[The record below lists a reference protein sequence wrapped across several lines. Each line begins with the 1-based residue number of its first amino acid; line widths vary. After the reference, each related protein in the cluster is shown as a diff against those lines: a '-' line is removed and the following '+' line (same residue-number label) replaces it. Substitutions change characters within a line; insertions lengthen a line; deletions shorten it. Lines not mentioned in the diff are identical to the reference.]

1 MSTILAA
8 VDLTRPWHAI
18 SPTVVGDTLVE
29 LSRAEEPL
37 SGRALA
43 RRAGRAHAG
52 VARVL
57 DDLAEAGLVRVT
69 PAGATSLHELNEHH
83 VLAEAVRTMAG
94 AREELF
100 GRLRAAAATWSRP
113 ALTVTVYGST
123 IVGGGD
129 TGSDIDV
136 LVVTD
141 DDESLDDVWTRQLG
155 ELGTDIESWTGNRAE
170 IVLFRPHEL
179 EALRR
184 EQSPFLDALLE
195 GRPVSGE
202 PVRNLLSPPRG
213 S

>member
-94 AREELF
+94 ARED
-100 GRLRAAAATWSRP
+100 LRAC
-113 ALTVTVYGST
+113 VC
-123 IVGGGD
+123 GGD
-129 TGSDIDV
+129 VVAPGPHRDRVRLHDRGRRRHGQRHRRPGGDRRRRVARRRLDAPARRARDRHRV
-136 LVVTD
+136 LGRTVA
-141 DDESLDDVWTRQLG
+141 Q
-155 ELGTDIESWTGNRAE
+155 
-170 IVLFRPHEL
+170 IVLFRLDEPPGTPMESPVP
-179 EALRR
+179 RR
-184 EQSPFLDALLE
+184 APGGTSRQ
-195 GRPVSGE
+195 R
-202 PVRNLLSPPRG
+202 
-213 S
+213 